1 MTLYELLKSEN
12 EIKDKDIYNYYIS
25 SPISL
30 DDEAIIYVKIEYEN
44 ETQEFELDLSTCKIK
59 KLQTRR

>member
-1 MTLYELLKSEN
+1 MTLFELLKN
-12 EIKDKDIYNYYIS
+12 KIKDKDIHNYYIS

-44 ETQEFELDLSTCKIK
+44 GAQEFEFDLSTCKIK
-59 KLQTRR
+59 ELQTRR

>member
-1 MTLYELLKSEN
+1 MTLYELLKSES

-30 DDEAIIYVKIEYEN
+30 DDEAIIYIKIEYEN
-44 ETQEFELDLSTCKIK
+44 EIQEFELDLSTCKIK
-59 KLQTRR
+59 ELQTRR